1 MSVRF
6 KVLRACAMFS
16 VSGAAIV
23 STLAPELAFAQAPD
37 MAEQPSGEIVVTAQK
52 RAERAADVPLS
63 LSVLG
68 GESLE
73 AARLTQADDLA
84 ARIPNLRF
92 SATVGE
98 NTPIFALR
106 GVSMSDFSLNQAGPV
121 AIYYDEVYKGNF
133 AFLGL
138 ALYDLER
145 IEVLRG
151 PQGTLYGK
159 NTTGGAINY
168 LAARPVFENAGYA
181 KVGVGNYGRVEA
193 TGAANVVITPTLAA
207 RVAFTAARADGW
219 FRNRLAGA
227 PDLSGTREYGVR
239 GSLLWQ
245 PSDAAEL
252 VLRLSTSLQ
261 NPTNYGNYSKPGA
274 DGVGSGVYEAYGAG
288 QSYFREG
295 LGVREIESNY
305 TPRRHAR
312 TWSAALTGTFKLN
325 DALTLTTVTGWDKG
339 SLFVPEDTDGSPTRA
354 LEIPYTDRGTQFGQE
369 LRLTYDDGGAFS
381 LIFGGHF
388 HREDLFNATDL
399 NFWTDLD
406 VDGNGRIDVD
416 DCTANDSLFAC
427 VISNRFDQE
436 KRSYALFGDARL
448 KLSDATTLRGGLRFT
463 RDTGAQIGL
472 TSEIRGVDGQ
482 FVTTLIPPTD
492 RRFSASNLSG
502 KLGIDHRLPGGT
514 LLFAS
519 YSRGYRASGF
529 NAQAFFDVSEAG
541 VAKPETIDSFEAG
554 AKFGGRSLSLSLTGF
569 HYLYRNQQFLSVNPA
584 DAAQTLV
591 NLDRSRIYGAEAEV
605 EARADDKL
613 SLQLGLGLL
622 HARAIQGTISGLDV
636 AGHTLSNAP
645 SFTANAGVSYTAW
658 EDDANRLTLRADAA
672 YTSAQFFEIVNVS
685 RLRQP
690 GYALA
695 SAGLDWTHGEWTLSV
710 WGRNLTDETYF
721 TSRIDLSGFGFDYNH
736 VGTPRTFGASVKR
749 EF

>member
-1 MSVRF
+1 MSANST
-6 KVLRACAMFS
+6 VLRACALL
-16 VSGAAIV
+16 GASAIAFLP
-23 STLAPELAFAQAPD
+23 TLALAQQAPD
-37 MAEQPSGEIVVTAQK
+37 MEEQPSGEIVVTAQK

-68 GESLE
+68 GEALE

-84 ARIPNLRF
+84 MRIPNLRF

-121 AIYYDEVYKGNF
+121 AVYYDEVYKGNF

-138 ALYDLER
+138 ALYDLQR

-168 LAARPVFENAGYA
+168 LAAKPVFENAGYLKA
-181 KVGVGNYGRVEA
+181 GMGNFGRVEA
-193 TGAANVVITPTLAA
+193 TGAANVVISPTLAA
-207 RVAFTAARADGW
+207 RVAFTAARAEGW
-219 FRNRLAGA
+219 FRNRLAGS

-245 PSDAAEL
+245 PSDRAEL

-261 NPTNYGNYSKPGA
+261 NPTNYGNYSKPRQ
-274 DGVGSGVYEAYGAG
+274 DGVGAGVYEAFGAG
-288 QSYFREG
+288 QSYFRQG
-295 LGVREIESNY
+295 LGIREIESNY

-312 TWSAALTGTFKLN
+312 TWSAALTGTFKLD

-369 LRLTYDDGGAFS
+369 VRLTYDNGGALS
-381 LIFGGHF
+381 LILGAHY

-406 VDGNGRIDVD
+406 VDGNGRVDVD
-416 DCTANDSLFAC
+416 DCTANTSLLAC

-436 KRSYALFGDARL
+436 KRSYALFGDARW
-448 KLSDATTLRGGLRFT
+448 KLSDSTTLRGGLRFT
-463 RDTGAQIGL
+463 RDTGAQLGL
-472 TSEIRGVDGQ
+472 TSSISGVDGQ
-482 FVTTLIPPTD
+482 FVATLIAPTD
-492 RRFSASNLSG
+492 RRFAASNLSG
-502 KLGIDHRLPGGT
+502 KVGIDHRLDGGV

-529 NAQAFFDVSEAG
+529 NAQAFFDASEAG
-541 VAKPETIDSFEAG
+541 VAKPEVLDSFEAG
-554 AKFGGRSLSLSLTGF
+554 AKLGGRALSLSLTGF

-584 DAAQTLV
+584 DATQTLV
-591 NLDRSRIYGAEAEV
+591 NLDKSRIYGAEAEV
-605 EARADDKL
+605 EARPDDRL

-622 HARAIQGTISGLDV
+622 HARATQGTISGLNV
-636 AGHTLSNAP
+636 AGNTLSNAP
-645 SFTANAGVSYTAW
+645 SLTANAGIGYTAW

-672 YTSAQFFEIVNVS
+672 YTSAQFFEIVNVP

-690 GYALA
+690 GYALLG
-695 SAGLDWTHGEWTLSV
+695 AGMDWVRGDWTLSV
-710 WGRNLTDETYF
+710 WGRNLTDRTYF
-721 TSRIDLSGFGFDYNH
+721 TARIDLSGFGFDYNH
-736 VGTPRTFGASVKR
+736 VGTPRTFGASIRR